1 MYLMYFL
8 KEIQELLYSI
18 GQLFF
23 YNVRLHAC
31 KEASFRKIDMVLK
44 RTFSFNEETISTL
57 FFSVFFG
64 GLLGRA
70 AVDLFIQGARS
81 CPEMFSCV

>member
-1 MYLMYFL
+1 
-8 KEIQELLYSI
+8 
-18 GQLFF
+18 
-23 YNVRLHAC
+23 
-31 KEASFRKIDMVLK
+31 MVLK
-44 RTFSFNEETISTL
+44 RTFSFNEETISAL

-70 AVDLFIQGARS
+70 AVDLLIQGARI